1 MARFVA
7 TLVALLPLANAQSEW
22 KSVCIQST
30 EVTLAPDGRRH
41 AAVDCKWGGGD
52 ATRLTT
58 MPEISPFILSKTVT
72 LGVEGHMIEKVSNS
86 EFPRLLSS
94 VVVTGTAVAWWH
106 PNELARHSLVCL
118 SKSPSQ
124 ARHKLSCI
132 YVLLLTVRIARLHRC
147 R

>member
-86 EFPRLLSS
+86 EFPLLLSS

-106 PNELARHSLVCL
+106 PTELARHCL
-118 SKSPSQ
+118 SKSLAKPDTDFLVSI
-124 ARHKLSCI
+124 H
-132 YVLLLTVRIARLHRC
+132 VVLLTVRIARLHRC